1 MKRPNWLRRGGI
13 AVLFSSIFVSVL
25 TATLLSII
33 TSVHSASAL
42 SLPSVE
48 LGLPL
53 QNTPLA
59 QVTNA
64 LNNVTSKLPVS
75 VSVQNTPSRVDAS
88 VNTGIG
94 GPTPL
99 QADVNIPLP
108 NVIPALTTI
117 TGPVLPAVSST
128 VAPIVNNVG
137 NALPD
142 MSPNR
147 QSPQSPG
154 VARTP
159 QTRMQQRFPTT
170 QPDPK
175 SIPLTETA
183 TLDARR
189 TTPLTGNTET
199 SVVVAALGPLF
210 TSTAQ
215 TLAKAPSDIHDLI
228 AVISNRDL
236 GSLPI
241 LISAATFFMMLVAIT
256 GIIYMTNRN
265 KLSTF
270 GNARLTQMAQLHDI
284 TQISVLIVVVVGA
297 AIIAIC
303 LILAYF
309 M

>member
-53 QNTPLA
+53 QKTPLA

-64 LNNVTSKLPVS
+64 LNNVTSKLPIS
-75 VSVQNTPSRVDAS
+75 VSVQNTPNTVDAS

-108 NVIPALTTI
+108 SVIPALTNI

-147 QSPQSPG
+147 QSSQPPAIARAPQAP
-154 VARTP
+154 
-159 QTRMQQRFPTT
+159 MQQRSPTRP
-170 QPDPK
+170 PDPK
-175 SIPLTETA
+175 SIPISETVA
-183 TLDARR
+183 LDARR
-189 TTPLTGNTET
+189 TTPLTGNAER
-199 SVVVAALGPLF
+199 SAIVAALGPLF
-210 TSTAQ
+210 TGTAE
-215 TLAKAPSDIHDLI
+215 TLANIPSDIRDLI
-228 AVISNRDL
+228 TVMSNRDL
-236 GSLPI
+236 GSLPL
-241 LISAATFFMMLVAIT
+241 LISAVTFFVMLIIIT
-256 GIIYMTNRN
+256 GIIYITNRD

-270 GNARLTQMAQLHDI
+270 GGARIAQMAQLHDL
-284 TQISVLIVVVVGA
+284 TQISVLIVVVVGT
-297 AIIAIC
+297 AIIAAC
-303 LILAYF
+303 LLLAYF
-309 M
+309 I